1 MKYAL
6 QIFTFV
12 FFGLT
17 AGCTKEVDNGLSDIP
32 KIEIR
37 QVSPLT
43 IEEFDGNATVYLK
56 YEDGDGDL
64 GFSEADSLSLEVWD
78 ARLSEPDWYYVPALA
93 PINEN
98 LSIRGE
104 LQIVL
109 NGTFILGNG
118 TQETTTFTIRIRDRA
133 GHWSNTV
140 QTPVITI
147 VEP

>member
-1 MKYAL
+1 MKYAF